1 MPDLSELLQ
10 SLKQID
16 LNWPLGILGGSLGI
30 WVLTRIWDY
39 RMTRRGEKR
48 QQKLGDLDVVEEW
61 LDAYSKGLT
70 SMRYSV
76 EEFVESQ
83 RNLSKGQ
90 TNDAVEAASYVDYDD
105 VREHARKL
113 DDLLP
118 KVISIAKR
126 NSGLLEIVKDL
137 AVRMIEIEKTL
148 VDTFE
153 RVASGLAELGDPESE
168 SVTEQQVEE
177 VASRLR
183 PEITSGL
190 NRGLR
195 MIAEARKEVSSTHE
209 MIRQIAGK

>member
-10 SLKQID
+10 SLKQN
-16 LNWPLGILGGSLGI
+16 LNWVLGILGGSLGI

-39 RMTRRGEKR
+39 CMTRRGEKR

-70 SMRYSV
+70 SMWYSV

-90 TNDAVEAASYVDYDD
+90 TNDATEAASYVDYDD
-105 VREHARKL
+105 VREHAPKL

-118 KVISIAKR
+118 KVISIAER
-126 NSGLLEIVKDL
+126 HSGLLETIKDL
-137 AVRMIEIEKTL
+137 AIRMIEIEKTL

-153 RVASGLAELGDPESE
+153 RVISGSAQLGDPESM
-168 SVTEQQVEE
+168 TKQQVEE
-177 VASRLR
+177 V
-183 PEITSGL
+183 TSGL
-190 NRGLR
+190 RRETTDGIIRGRRL
-195 MIAEARKEVSSTHE
+195 IAEARKEVSSTHE
-209 MIRQIAGK
+209 MIRQSAGK

>member
-10 SLKQID
+10 LLKPN
-16 LNWPLGILGGSLGI
+16 LNWVLGILGGSLGI
-30 WVLTRIWDY
+30 WILSRIWDF
-39 RMTRRGEKR
+39 RMIRRGEKR
-48 QQKLGDLDVVEEW
+48 EQKLGDLGVVEEW

-83 RNLSKGQ
+83 RNLAKGQ
-90 TNDAVEAASYVDYDD
+90 TNDAAEFASYVDRDD
-105 VREHARKL
+105 VREHARIL

-118 KVISIAKR
+118 KVISIANK
-126 NSGLLEIVKDL
+126 NSELLETVKDL
-137 AVRMIEIEKTL
+137 AVRMKEIENTL
-148 VDTFE
+148 VDSFE
-153 RVASGLAELGDPESE
+153 RVDSEFAQLGDPES
-168 SVTEQQVEE
+168 VTKQQVEE

-195 MIAEARKEVSSTHE
+195 MIEDARRELSSAHE
-209 MIRQIAGK
+209 LIGQIAGT